1 MLVEVG
7 FPDEVAY
14 REAVHEA
21 MLAQRVLDELR
32 AEVRWTEEEL
42 RDWHEWH
49 RGRYLADEE
58 LDEVRPE
65 LERLFV
71 SEQLQEQFRQLRL
84 QYEIE
89 VFPERLRLPE
99 PNDTD

>member
-32 AEVRWTEEEL
+32 ADVRWTEEEL
-42 RDWHEWH
+42 RD
-49 RGRYLADEE
+49 
-58 LDEVRPE
+58 
-65 LERLFV
+65 
-71 SEQLQEQFRQLRL
+71 
-84 QYEIE
+84 
-89 VFPERLRLPE
+89 
-99 PNDTD
+99 